1 MLNGKLNG
9 NSAPQQ
15 QLDYQK
21 MAKEPK
27 NTQIEDDLTAAQKA
41 MPLASPKGLANA
53 SFAIADVKQKV
64 EVLNQSHQNLHQMV
78 DLLKDMQEKSGSS
91 IFTNPAQLPMGE
103 ITLLDSEVTLEP
115 MDSYDYDLEGKLIK
129 TSESVPSLLLMNQF
143 IGDITSLS
151 DKISQQSLIVT
162 DSFRKLAEFAQQL
175 SECKKP

>member
-1 MLNGKLNG
+1 
-9 NSAPQQ
+9 
-15 QLDYQK
+15 
-21 MAKEPK
+21 
-27 NTQIEDDLTAAQKA
+27 
-41 MPLASPKGLANA
+41 
-53 SFAIADVKQKV
+53 
-64 EVLNQSHQNLHQMV
+64 MV